1 MGSGKSTVGR
11 ILSSLTGF
19 ALVDTDQLL
28 AREAGQSIPEIFRE
42 HGEKYFRTLETRV
55 LQSLVGRIGL
65 IVATGG
71 GAIIPP
77 ENRALFRQIG
87 TVVWLDASTDPQVRQ
102 IVLLDAPAVLGW
114 ERWREI
120 GMRYGMG
127 LVEGLLEHAIT
138 VGRLDPQPVAPL
150 AHVLVGALDEAALYV
165 AGAEDQAAAR
175 AEVQVVVDRLIAALA
190 RDR

>member
-87 TVVWLDASTDPQVRQ
+87 TVVWLDASTDHLHKRVKHSRRPLLQTEDPRKTLEDLYRTREPLYREVATVR
-102 IVLLDAPAVLGW
+102 IDSTGLTHRETAEAVL
-114 ERWREI
+114 
-120 GMRYGMG
+120 
-127 LVEGLLEHAIT
+127 
-138 VGRLDPQPVAPL
+138 
-150 AHVLVGALDEAALYV
+150 AAL
-165 AGAEDQAAAR
+165 
-175 AEVQVVVDRLIAALA
+175 
-190 RDR
+190 RDNSENS